1 MSRSANLQTICPSCQ
16 SRLRES
22 LVNENYLV
30 CPSCETLYRKRDESV
45 TPEDNTIK
53 ESYRERAISILRS
66 DKAHYEGLYCN
77 PFIVEKFRIP
87 LLNRDWILSIG
98 GGHPKLE
105 SYLSPKRIDVCDL
118 FPEVY
123 LETICDFRQIYN
135 YDGLIQ
141 YHRVRVDGT
150 FLPAVPER
158 ARNGLISFVHFL
170 EHLDYDQTI
179 QVLKNLPPHMDTVIY
194 GPNSEKKPMSRD
206 WIHMRPKDHLTLIP
220 LKRMREILLAMGYT
234 IRYDTMYS
242 DDMLIFFNTA
252 KPNEGAMNGTTF
264 VK

>member
-1 MSRSANLQTICPSCQ
+1 MRQLVFAHSTCPSCDTG
-16 SRLRES
+16 LREFMI
-22 LVNENYLV
+22 NGDYFV
-30 CPSCETLYRKRDESV
+30 CPFCETLFRKSEESIR
-45 TPEDNTIK
+45 PEEACIK
-53 ESYRERAISILRS
+53 ESYRERAITILNS
-66 DKAHYEGLYCN
+66 DKTHYEGLYCN

-105 SYLSPKRIDVCDL
+105 SYLRPKRIEVCDL

-123 LETICDFRQIYN
+123 LETIDDFRQIYN
-135 YDGLIQ
+135 YGGLIQ
-141 YHRVRVDGT
+141 YHRVSVDGA
-150 FLPAVPER
+150 FLPAVPDYGH
-158 ARNGLISFVHFL
+158 GLITFVHFL

-179 QVLKNLPPHMDTVIY
+179 QVLRNLPPHMDAVIY

-206 WIHMRPKDHLTLIP
+206 WIHMRPQDHLTLIP
-220 LKRMREILLAMGYT
+220 LKRMREILSAMGYT

-242 DDMLIFFNTA
+242 DDMLIFFNTGE
-252 KPNEGAMNGTTF
+252 PTGGDIRGTMF